1 MPKCDTS
8 MSAKDPFTG
17 VMREARGLSCDEFVR
32 MIEGGCPMR
41 AGDLVSI
48 KGLAVE
54 LGVSV
59 RTLRR
64 WNKLPDAPKR
74 YRQSRR
80 LMYHRADVQ
89 TWFERSIGTARA
101 EDDARGDGAA

>member
-1 MPKCDTS
+1 
-8 MSAKDPFTG
+8 MSAKDPFLRFIEET
-17 VMREARGLSCDEFVR
+17 RGLSSDEFVR
-32 MIEGGCPMR
+32 MIEGGRPIR
-41 AGDLVSI
+41 ARDLVSI
-48 KGLAVE
+48 QDLAAE

-80 LMYHRADVQ
+80 LMYRRADVQ
-89 TWFERSIGTARA
+89 HWVERWKGTPGAG
-101 EDDARGDGAA
+101 DDGRGDGAA

>member
-1 MPKCDTS
+1 MAVK
-8 MSAKDPFTG
+8 AG
-17 VMREARGLSCDEFVR
+17 LARLMEETHGLSCDELVR

-48 KGLAVE
+48 KDLAVE
-54 LGVSV
+54 LRVSV

-64 WNKLPDAPKR
+64 WNKLPHAPKR

-80 LMYHRADVQ
+80 LMYRRADVQ
-89 TWFERSIGTARA
+89 HWFEQRARHLGA
-101 EDDARGDGAA
+101 HPGGGRGD

>member
-1 MPKCDTS
+1 VTPA
-8 MSAKDPFTG
+8 MSVKVPFTG
-17 VMREARGLSCDEFVR
+17 AMREARGLSCDEFLR
-32 MIEGGCPMR
+32 MIEGGCPIR
-41 AGDLVSI
+41 ASDLVSI
-48 KGLAVE
+48 QDLAAE

-80 LMYHRADVQ
+80 LMYRRADVQ
-89 TWFERSIGTARA
+89 HWFKRDPSSP
-101 EDDARGDGAA
+101 